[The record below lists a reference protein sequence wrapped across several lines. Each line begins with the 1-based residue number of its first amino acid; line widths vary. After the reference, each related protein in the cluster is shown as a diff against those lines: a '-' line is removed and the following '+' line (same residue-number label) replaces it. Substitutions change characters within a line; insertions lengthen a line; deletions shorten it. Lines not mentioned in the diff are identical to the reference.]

1 MRAFR
6 VMLLRFVVFWCKER
20 RCEPWDCRKKE
31 YFLWYD
37 DIEYCLRLMDAGGIT
52 VVPDA
57 VLQHKTV
64 LSKEGMVAKGVLHR
78 IGWRQYYGYRNR
90 YDTAKDILGN

>member
-1 MRAFR
+1 
-6 VMLLRFVVFWCKER
+6 
-20 RCEPWDCRKKE
+20 
-31 YFLWYD
+31 
-37 DIEYCLRLMDAGGIT
+37 MDAGGIT

-90 YDTAKDILGN
+90 YDTAKRHLGKLSAAVILWQYRVLASQFLYDVEKRNERAGKTKHANPA